1 MSLTIGNS
9 IGNALRICCVALV
22 PLLVACPGGQ
32 SPDGPLPGQQQQ
44 QPGTPQEQPGP
55 GEPPA
60 PAASACAGTTA
71 VVTPQAPAP
80 TPVGGLTLAPVNIFF
95 LFTDPVFMT
104 APPMNLSDP
113 VSRLFVVERG
123 GTIQVLERSIGFPLG
138 TFLNISPLV
147 LGGPDGGLLGLAFDP
162 QYASNGRFYVSY
174 VDTNGNT
181 VVARYLVSAD
191 PNVADPNSGAVII
204 TSPAPLGAQNSG
216 MIAFGPGDFL
226 YIGWGGGSSGDPNN
240 VSQNLGDL
248 RGKILSIDIRPGAEQ
263 PPLAY
268 GIPSDNP
275 CLGQPGA
282 RGEIWSMGLRNPR
295 RFTFDN
301 GNLYI
306 GEVGETLEEI
316 NVSAAIGRGSNYGWR
331 IMDGRGCFSPSSGC
345 DPRLIT
351 QPRYDYAD
359 AGGACSVIGGHVYRG
374 ADIPGLAG
382 TYFYADS
389 CTGSVLSFRFD
400 GQQITEHVSRSSL
413 APPPGS
419 TITSLGRDSQ
429 GEFYITTQQGG
440 LFRIMPGGGGGGGGG
455 GNDDDD

>member
-9 IGNALRICCVALV
+9 IGNALRICCIALV

-32 SPDGPLPGQQQQ
+32 SPDGPVPGQQQ
-44 QPGTPQEQPGP
+44 QPGTPQQQPGP
-55 GEPPA
+55 GEPA
-60 PAASACAGTTA
+60 GPAASACAGTTA

-80 TPVGGLTLAPVNIFF
+80 TPVSGLTLVPVNISF
-95 LFTDPVFMT
+95 LFVDPVFVT
-104 APPMNLSDP
+104 SAPPNLSDP
-113 VSRLFVVERG
+113 LSRVFVVERR
-123 GTIQVLERSIGFPLG
+123 GTIQVIERTTGFPLG
-138 TFLNISPLV
+138 TFLDISPLV
-147 LGGPDGGLLGLAFDP
+147 MGGPDGGLVGLAFDP

-174 VDTNGNT
+174 VDAATGNT
-181 VVARYLVSAD
+181 VVARYNVVLGN

-226 YIGWGGGSSGDPNN
+226 YIGWGGGDAGDPNN
-240 VSQNLGDL
+240 LSQNLGDL

-295 RFTFDN
+295 RFTFDS
-301 GNLYI
+301 GHLYI

-316 NVSAAIGRGSNYGWR
+316 NVSTAIGRASKYGWR
-331 IMDGRGCFSPSSGC
+331 IMDGRGCFFPASGC

-351 QPRYDYAD
+351 QPRFDYAD

-374 ADIPGLAG
+374 SDIPGLAG

-389 CTGSVLSFRFD
+389 CTGSVLSFRLD
-400 GQQITEHVSRSSL
+400 GQQQITEHAIRSSL
-413 APPPGS
+413 ALPGS
-419 TITSLGRDSQ
+419 TITSLGRDAQ

-440 LFRIMPGGGGGGGGG
+440 LFRIMPGGGGGGGG
-455 GNDDDD
+455 DDDDD